1 MRLARE
7 SSLQSKHKIRCRSIY
22 LKDVFEICNHKS
34 LINDVLTDYMEVLIV
49 ADKMQQQVDVDTE
62 QKKPVAPQNSMKKFV
77 EPSTMQ
83 DFKKQ
88 LEIAIV
94 VP

>member
-49 ADKMQQQVDVDTE
+49 ADKM
-62 QKKPVAPQNSMKKFV
+62 
-77 EPSTMQ
+77 
-83 DFKKQ
+83 
-88 LEIAIV
+88 
-94 VP
+94 